1 MATMTRFRRAAPR
14 RGSTTI
20 REKAAE
26 LDRLYREWD
35 DLSALDAFDVED
47 RIGAV
52 EKEVTGLPAVCLAD
66 AAVQLMIATA
76 HLEYLRSESE
86 GREEA
91 PLDNARTLLRS
102 ALNAIAAVGGLDLR
116 DLGAEH
122 YLSDF
127 AKPKIQGDRG

>member
-1 MATMTRFRRAAPR
+1 MTTMTQFRQEAPR

-35 DLSALDAFDVED
+35 ELNALEAFDVD
-47 RIGAV
+47 QRISAI
-52 EKEVTGLPAVCLAD
+52 EEEITGLPAVCLAD

-76 HLEYLRSESE
+76 HLEYLRSEAE
-86 GREEA
+86 GWEEA
-91 PLDNARTLLRS
+91 PLDNSRGLLRS

-116 DLGAEH
+116 ALGAEH
-122 YLSDF
+122 YLPDF
-127 AKPKIQGDRG
+127 AKAKI